1 MHTFLLVI
9 YLTLSISEQCYQVR
23 LTLMRREGQGWGVR
37 GWLCSSFLRG
47 GWAAEPEPLTSS
59 SQTHLFK
66 GFGLACA
73 QPLLARAQVLYM
85 VSRRSGAAAL
95 YSTRLS
101 WHAAGPWHPNR
112 QLQSDYTA
120 PGPFLMGL
128 PRPSTPIS
136 QSTTFLNNAH
146 PSLSLLWSKHIGHF
160 VSQII
165 SGCLPIPSGLCLF
178 SVRSLSPTLLRAS
191 TCPLS
196 QHP

>member
-37 GWLCSSFLRG
+37 WWLCSSFLRG
-47 GWAAEPEPLTSS
+47 GWAVEPEPLTFS
-59 SQTHLFK
+59 SQTHPFK

-128 PRPSTPIS
+128 PRPSTPIYNL
-136 QSTTFLNNAH
+136 QHFSTT
-146 PSLSLLWSKHIGHF
+146 HI
-160 VSQII
+160 
-165 SGCLPIPSGLCLF
+165 PLCPF
-178 SVRSLSPTLLRAS
+178 FGQNTLAIL
-191 TCPLS
+191 CPR
-196 QHP
+196 

>member
-59 SQTHLFK
+59 SQTHPFK

-73 QPLLARAQVLYM
+73 QPLLARAQDSWCRGVVAPPPYTPQGYLGM
-85 VSRRSGAAAL
+85 PQDLGILIGSFSQIIQHRLLPDGAPKAL
-95 YSTRLS
+95 HSYL
-101 WHAAGPWHPNR
+101 
-112 QLQSDYTA
+112 
-120 PGPFLMGL
+120 
-128 PRPSTPIS
+128 
-136 QSTTFLNNAH
+136 QSTTFPNNAH

-178 SVRSLSPTLLRAS
+178 SVRSLLPTSLCPS
-191 TCPLS
+191 TCLLS
-196 QHP
+196 QPP